1 MLTTPGFGL
10 VFWTT
15 VTFLLLVVLLRK
27 FAWKPIISAIQ
38 QRNNAIDDALKAAE
52 NARLEMAQL
61 QNDNEK
67 LLRDAQKERDHMMA
81 EARKSRDKI
90 IEEAGIKAR
99 EEAERILQSARENIH
114 YEKMAAITE
123 LKNQIASLSLEI
135 AEKLIQESLAN
146 DTKQQELA
154 QKMVKEISFN

>member
-38 QRNNAIDDALKAAE
+38 QRNNAIDEALKAAE
-52 NARLEMAQL
+52 NARLEMTQL
-61 QNDNEK
+61 QGDNEK
-67 LLRDAQKERDHMMA
+67 LLRDAQKERDHLMA

-90 IEEAGIKAR
+90 IEEASAKAR

-146 DTKQQELA
+146 DVKQQELA

>member
-1 MLTTPGFGL
+1 
-10 VFWTT
+10 
-15 VTFLLLVVLLRK
+15 
-27 FAWKPIISAIQ
+27 
-38 QRNNAIDDALKAAE
+38 LKAAE
-52 NARLEMAQL
+52 KARQEMTQL
-61 QNDNEK
+61 QDNNEK
-67 LLRDAQKERDHMMA
+67 LLREAQKERDHLMA

-90 IEEAGIKAR
+90 IEEAGLKAR

>member
-38 QRNNAIDDALKAAE
+38 HRNEAIDDALKAAE
-52 NARLEMAQL
+52 KARQEMTQL
-61 QNDNEK
+61 QDNNEK
-67 LLRDAQKERDHMMA
+67 LLREAQKERDHLMA

-90 IEEAGIKAR
+90 IEEAGLKAR

-154 QKMVKEISFN
+154 QKMVREISFN